1 MNLQHVKRRPEHH
14 SKRREDRL
22 YKQLLNNASQMLS
35 FSKEVM
41 DEMGAISY
49 RKADFSW
56 LFHATGPLAPVTR
69 LKKIKRHE
77 NNEIACDINRLT
89 QEEGRISVQTPAVNT
104 KVPFLSLS
112 DQSKMYDVFRITN
125 AFRVLNVHTCL
136 KESSTEDCEAQSS
149 RWQEFAQNNTGQLLQ
164 LRKQQRI
171 PGYVLSPVSTDVQNR
186 LNKTAT
192 TVTTKHIEIPQAPRL
207 QDILNPRAVSKNIS
221 EQEIFSAVRAEQR
234 WMDQPTKID
243 YVLKQ
248 GLRPPDFSG
257 QDSEMPKLSVAELS
271 TLRYAVD
278 QWRNACNIKLPL
290 QRVTIKD
297 LKRALSDP
305 NYPARLEAI
314 LTCALGAIN
323 GPKEELDPGKAGQH
337 SKGCKLKADPQELQ
351 ALIVSALDDPV
362 KRVQMAAAVCQY
374 AMRTPNARAR
384 DILRSTLK
392 QGADSWVA
400 AQCLAIDGDAS
411 QAVIQRLL
419 SQHFLKDAPS
429 DHEQSMMFLSNI
441 SSKTTLVRSL
451 LAEELN
457 SANWRTRVQACTT
470 IAQLR
475 SPINKDL
482 CNKLIYMMWND
493 WSCAVRHAA
502 ALALSKMDVAR
513 EMHSELSAKLEE
525 GPTAWQVEALIFIG
539 QLNIMSPKLLPTF
552 LQCFNDDFVAVRKQ
566 ACLTAASLMMDDQL
580 VLDQLI
586 NLMQNDPLWEVKVEA
601 INALGKIGWMNPG
614 LQELLMWAV
623 HHEEEPSVRIAAC
636 KALSTLGAK
645 GPELQHFLQERYA
658 LEPNTEVQRHIESLL
673 KKHGYSLKGNES
685 KIHEIKL
692 QVELLCTKHIITQKV
707 LLMEER
713 GKQQEQKLLY

>member
-1 MNLQHVKRRPEHH
+1 MAAHPGNCPIRDTISHKASPTIMNLQHAKWRPEHH

-22 YKQLLNNASQMLS
+22 YKQLLNNASQILS
-35 FSKEVM
+35 FSKDVM

-49 RKADFSW
+49 RKADFSR
-56 LFHATGPLAPVTR
+56 LFHATGPLAPDSA
-69 LKKIKRHE
+69 LKKIKRRE
-77 NNEIACDINRLT
+77 NGEIHCNINCLNQEGGRILT
-89 QEEGRISVQTPAVNT
+89 QAPAVNT
-104 KVPFLSLS
+104 K
-112 DQSKMYDVFRITN
+112 
-125 AFRVLNVHTCL
+125 
-136 KESSTEDCEAQSS
+136 ESSIEDWEAQNS
-149 RWQEFAQNNTGQLLQ
+149 RWQEFAQNKRSQLLQ
-164 LRKQQRI
+164 LRKQHRI

-192 TVTTKHIEIPQAPRL
+192 AVTAKHIDIPQAPRL
-207 QDILNPRAVSKNIS
+207 QDILNPRAVAKNVS
-221 EQEIFSAVRAEQR
+221 EQEIFLAGTGRMVKAKQ
-234 WMDQPTKID
+234 
-243 YVLKQ
+243 Q
-248 GLRPPDFSG
+248 GLRSPDFSG
-257 QDSEMPKLSVAELS
+257 QDPETFEQSVDELF

-278 QWRNACNIKLPL
+278 QWRNVCNVKLPW
-290 QRVTIKD
+290 QRMTIEG

-305 NYPARLEAI
+305 NFPVRLEAI
-314 LTCALGAIN
+314 ITCALEAVN
-323 GPKEELDPGKAGQH
+323 RPQEELDPGKAGQH
-337 SKGCKLKADPQELQ
+337 GKGCKLKADPQELK

-362 KRVQMAAAVCQY
+362 KRVQMAAAVCQC
-374 AMRTPNARAR
+374 AMRTPNAHAR

-392 QGADSWVA
+392 QDPSGTGADSWVA
-400 AQCLAIDGDAS
+400 AQCLAIDGDTS

-419 SQHFLKDAPS
+419 SQHFLRDAPS
-429 DHEQSMMFLSNI
+429 DHEQSMMLLSSI

-457 SANWRTRVQACTT
+457 SANWRTRVQACTS

-475 SPINKDL
+475 SPLNKDL

-493 WSCAVRHAA
+493 WSSAVRHAA
-502 ALALSKMDVAR
+502 ALALSKMDAAS
-513 EMHSELSAKLEE
+513 EMHSELSTKLEE
-525 GPTAWQVEALIFIG
+525 GPTAWRVEALIFIG
-539 QLNIMSPKLLPTF
+539 QLNIMTPKLLPTF
-552 LQCFNDDFVAVRKQ
+552 LRCFNDDFVAVRKQ

-586 NLMQNDPLWEVKVEA
+586 YLMQNDPLWE
-601 INALGKIGWMNPG
+601 
-614 LQELLMWAV
+614 ELLMWAV

-658 LEPNTEVQRHIESLL
+658 LEPNADVQRHIESLL

-713 GKQQEQKLLY
+713 GKQQQQELLC

>member
-1 MNLQHVKRRPEHH
+1 MNLQHAKWRSEHH
-14 SKRREDRL
+14 SKLREDRL
-22 YKQLLNNASQMLS
+22 YKQLLNNASQILS
-35 FSKEVM
+35 FSDEVM

-56 LFHATGPLAPVTR
+56 LFHATGPLAPGTR

-77 NNEIACDINRLT
+77 NNEIPCNINCLT
-89 QEEGRISVQTPAVNT
+89 QEEGRISVQAPAVN
-104 KVPFLSLS
+104 
-112 DQSKMYDVFRITN
+112 N
-125 AFRVLNVHTCL
+125 
-136 KESSTEDCEAQSS
+136 KESSTEDWEAQSS
-149 RWQEFAQNNTGQLLQ
+149 RWQEFAQNKRSQLLQ
-164 LRKQQRI
+164 LRKQHRI

-186 LNKTAT
+186 FNKTAT

-207 QDILNPRAVSKNIS
+207 QDILNPSAGSHVTKNVS
-221 EQEIFSAVRAEQR
+221 EQEIFSGTGRIVKAEQR

-243 YVLKQ
+243 SALKQ
-248 GLRPPDFSG
+248 VLRPPDFSG
-257 QDSEMPKLSVAELS
+257 QDPEMPKQSVAELS

-278 QWRNACNIKLPL
+278 QWRNACNI
-290 QRVTIKD
+290 
-297 LKRALSDP
+297 S
-305 NYPARLEAI
+305 
-314 LTCALGAIN
+314 
-323 GPKEELDPGKAGQH
+323 QH
-337 SKGCKLKADPQELQ
+337 GKGCQLKADPQELQ
-351 ALIVSALDDPV
+351 ALIVLALDDPV

-374 AMRTPNARAR
+374 AMRTPNARDR
-384 DILRSTLK
+384 DILQSTLK
-392 QGADSWVA
+392 QDPSGTGADSWVA
-400 AQCLAIDGDAS
+400 AQCLAIDGDTS

-419 SQHFLKDAPS
+419 SQHFLRDAPS
-429 DHEQSMMFLSNI
+429 DHEQSMMLLSNI

-457 SANWRTRVQACTT
+457 SANWRTRVQACTS

-493 WSCAVRHAA
+493 WSCAVCHAA
-502 ALALSKMDVAR
+502 ALALSKMDAAR

-525 GPTAWQVEALIFIG
+525 GPTAWRVEALIFIG
-539 QLNIMSPKLLPTF
+539 QLNIMTPKLLPTF
-552 LQCFNDDFVAVRKQ
+552 LRCFNDDFVAVRKQ

-601 INALGKIGWMNPG
+601 IDALGKIGWMNPA

-636 KALSTLGAK
+636 KALNTLDAK
-645 GPELQHFLQERYA
+645 GPELQHFLQDRYA
-658 LEPNTEVQRHIESLL
+658 LEPNADVQRHIESLL
-673 KKHGYSLKGNES
+673 KKHGYNLKGNES

-713 GKQQEQKLLY
+713 GKQQEQKLLC

>member
-1 MNLQHVKRRPEHH
+1 MSVHVRWRPERH

-22 YKQLLNNASQMLS
+22 YKQLLNNASQTLS
-35 FSKEVM
+35 FSKEVV
-41 DEMGAISY
+41 DEMGAVSY
-49 RKADFSW
+49 RKADFSR
-56 LFHATGPLAPVTR
+56 LFHATGPLAPVTG

-77 NNEIACDINRLT
+77 NNETGYDINRFT
-89 QEEGRISVQTPAVNT
+89 REKGRQTPAVNT
-104 KVPFLSLS
+104 K
-112 DQSKMYDVFRITN
+112 
-125 AFRVLNVHTCL
+125 
-136 KESSTEDCEAQSS
+136 ESSQEDREAQSG
-149 RWQEFAQNNTGQLLQ
+149 RWQEFAQNKTGQILQ
-164 LRKQQRI
+164 LRKQHRI

-186 LNKTAT
+186 LHKKAT
-192 TVTTKHIEIPQAPRL
+192 TVTTKYIEIPQAPRL
-207 QDILNPRAVSKNIS
+207 QDILNLRAVTKDDS
-221 EQEIFSAVRAEQR
+221 ELEIFSAGSGEAVRAEQR
-234 WMDQPTKID
+234 RMDRPTKIMN
-243 YVLKQ
+243 YVLEQ
-248 GLRPPDFSG
+248 GLRHPDFSR
-257 QDSEMPKLSVAELS
+257 QDPEMQKQSVTELS

-290 QRVTIKD
+290 QRVTIEG

-323 GPKEELDPGKAGQH
+323 GPQEELDPGKAVQH
-337 SKGCKLKADPQELQ
+337 SKGCKLKAYPQELQ

-362 KRVQMAAAVCQY
+362 KRVQMAAAVCLY
-374 AMRTPNARAR
+374 AMRTPNAHAR

-392 QGADSWVA
+392 QDPSGTGRNSWVA
-400 AQCLAIDGDAS
+400 AQCLAIDGDTS

-419 SQHFLKDAPS
+419 SQHFLRDAPS
-429 DHEQSMMFLSNI
+429 DHKQSMTLLSNI

-457 SANWRTRVQACTT
+457 SANWKTRVQACTS

-475 SPINKDL
+475 SLLNKDL
-482 CNKLIYMMWND
+482 CNKLTYMMWND

-502 ALALSKMDVAR
+502 ALALSKTDAAR
-513 EMHSELSAKLEE
+513 EMHSELSAKLKE

-539 QLNIMSPKLLPTF
+539 RLSIMTPKLLPTF

-601 INALGKIGWMNPG
+601 INALGKIGWMNPA
-614 LQELLMWAV
+614 LQELLMWAL

-658 LEPNTEVQRHIESLL
+658 LEHSAEVQRHIESLL
-673 KKHGYSLKGNES
+673 NEHGYSLKGNES

-713 GKQQEQKLLY
+713 GKQQEQKLFG